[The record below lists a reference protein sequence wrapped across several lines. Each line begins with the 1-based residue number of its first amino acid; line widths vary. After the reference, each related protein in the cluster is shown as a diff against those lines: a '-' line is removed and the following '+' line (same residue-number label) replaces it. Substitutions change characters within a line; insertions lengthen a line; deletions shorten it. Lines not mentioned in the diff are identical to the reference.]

1 MTKKRKKQQITLPGL
16 NCSVELE
23 PASIQDPF
31 EPAKQLTVMKNIRV
45 HPLDSMVARK
55 TINAPQKEAGDRF
68 LELFDRAEIGGARAI
83 DYSQVK
89 VDISF
94 THRGLPKGVA
104 EAVQELKEI
113 RQHLG
118 ARYYALLVSVIG
130 DRMAVYD
137 LARARDKAEKPTY
150 ATLSYFTAA
159 LRLALDDLTEFWGVG
174 IGATRPRRHQFEMSV
189 ENELEHN

>member
-137 LARARDKAEKPTY
+137 LARARDKADTPAT

-159 LRLALDDLTEFWGVG
+159 LRLALDDLTELWGVG
-174 IGATRPRRHQFEMSV
+174 VGAPVPRHHQFD
-189 ENELEHN
+189 LERI